1 MNNSKKYDWLGE
13 DVEGKQPPFDAV
25 NYKYMEP
32 DRNYDTTLKPDS
44 AYIATL
50 PDLQNGPSSL
60 IQGANVAIQQ
70 VGIHNFKL
78 PLKWTRPDGTIIE
91 LETAVTGTV
100 SLDADKKYQISPSN
114 P

>member
-1 MNNSKKYDWLGE
+1 MSNSKNYDWLGE

-50 PDLQNGPSSL
+50 PDLQNGP
-60 IQGANVAIQQ
+60 
-70 VGIHNFKL
+70 
-78 PLKWTRPDGTIIE
+78 
-91 LETAVTGTV
+91 
-100 SLDADKKYQISPSN
+100 
-114 P
+114 